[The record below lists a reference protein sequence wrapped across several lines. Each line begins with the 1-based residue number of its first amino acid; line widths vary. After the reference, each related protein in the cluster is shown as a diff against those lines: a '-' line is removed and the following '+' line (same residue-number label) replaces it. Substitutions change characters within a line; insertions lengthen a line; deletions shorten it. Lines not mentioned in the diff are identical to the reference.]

1 VPAISTCSSIRD
13 DHVNIDADDD
23 IDDDADDDDDDDDD
37 GADIV
42 AGCNTSTA
50 AIVS

>member
-1 VPAISTCSSIRD
+1 MVTSSSIL
-13 DHVNIDADDD
+13 D
-23 IDDDADDDDDDDDD
+23 IDDDDDD